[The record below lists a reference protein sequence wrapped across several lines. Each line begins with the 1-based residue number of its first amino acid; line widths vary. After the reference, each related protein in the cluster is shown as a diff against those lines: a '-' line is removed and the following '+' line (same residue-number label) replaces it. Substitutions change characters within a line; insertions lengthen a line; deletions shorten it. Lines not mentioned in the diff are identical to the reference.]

1 MFVQAQEAT
10 KNCRKR
16 KQERKTGRN
25 EEGGVSHS
33 NHFMHSA
40 LPSSLNSLAIK
51 RCLVPVYEFVF

>member
-10 KNCRKR
+10 KNCRKG
-16 KQERKTGRN
+16 KQECRTGRD

-33 NHFMHSA
+33 NHFMQPG
-40 LPSSLNSLAIK
+40 LPSSLNSLTIK